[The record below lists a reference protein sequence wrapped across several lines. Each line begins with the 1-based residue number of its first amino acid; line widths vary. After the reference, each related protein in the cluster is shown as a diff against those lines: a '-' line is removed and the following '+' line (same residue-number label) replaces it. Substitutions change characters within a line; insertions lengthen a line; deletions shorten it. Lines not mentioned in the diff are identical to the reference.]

1 MQLLEIRKKLNDK
14 ELELEMARAVGKET
28 DRAQIESEVL
38 HQARVKMQKQGE
50 EILRDCNQRLKEERV
65 KN

>member
-1 MQLLEIRKKLNDK
+1 MNDK